1 MKNDESN
8 LDQKNSKMILTGKK
22 NQIFKNFKQ
31 ILNHREI

>member
-22 NQIFKNFKQ
+22 IKFLK
-31 ILNHREI
+31 ILNKF